1 MPADVVEMARAAT
14 PKAIA
19 ALIKKLDDPDDC
31 IEAAIVL
38 LDRGWGKPPQAIL
51 AQVDATLT
59 LGGIDAPPIIDE
71 SDAEWLAR
79 RRGELALIAAET
91 KPRH

>member
-31 IEAAIVL
+31 IEAAIAL